1 MPRKKAKAKVMGRK
15 RRSSGSYISEEK
27 HVPTLEEIADR
38 TLNIVRNLGNQRFGL
53 SPFNEHFG
61 RWLVNLRDVLSEF
74 ESSPTIG
81 VDDQFV
87 KERSQILLNVDLELE
102 ESRRKEA
109 SRQEAIKS
117 LSDNGILL
125 KRIEEECATRTKE
138 IEARKDSEIKRLSSN
153 VDGLREEL
161 DRIARMKTG
170 IFRVVSK
177 KARAQKEA
185 EVTQRLNA
193 AQRELALAVQHFN
206 SEQERLRF
214 EYERRKQPVIE
225 QIRDH
230 QKEIENQEIDDSLES
245 RRAACEALV
254 NAVNA
259 LLQRKRFSLH

>member
-1 MPRKKAKAKVMGRK
+1 M
-15 RRSSGSYISEEK
+15 
-27 HVPTLEEIADR
+27 
-38 TLNIVRNLGNQRFGL
+38 
-53 SPFNEHFG
+53 
-61 RWLVNLRDVLSEF
+61 
-74 ESSPTIG
+74 
-81 VDDQFV
+81 
-87 KERSQILLNVDLELE
+87 NVDLDLE

-125 KRIEEECATRTKE
+125 KRIEEEYATRTKE